1 MAVIAAFGTA
11 SCNACLLGRA
21 DVARERDARMIASV
35 DVNNLYDVTSSGM
48 QAATLRII
56 LREFEQAEMLAARA
70 LELADKHQF
79 QEMAAICRC
88 TVGYARAQLG
98 RATEG
103 VALIRQGIA
112 GLRELGNR
120 SNLAGQTAFLAAA
133 QAISARGLKRSNKR
147 SRQVPY
153 PSHAGRL
160 LYGVN
165 CG

>member
-1 MAVIAAFGTA
+1 M
-11 SCNACLLGRA
+11 
-21 DVARERDARMIASV
+21 ARMMASV
-35 DVNNLYDVTSSGM
+35 DANNPYDVATSGM
-48 QAATLRII
+48 HAAMLRVQM
-56 LREFEQAEMLAARA
+56 RELEQAEMLAARA

-112 GLRELGNR
+112 GLLELGNR
-120 SNLAGQTAFLAAA
+120 SHLAGQTAFLAAA

-147 SRQVPY
+147 SGQVPY

-160 LYGVN
+160 LYEGN